1 LARTW
6 RYLPAAACMLAIFIL
21 SSRSGGQLDLWLPWV
36 QKWLPWLSDFNPV
49 HYVAYFVLGLT
60 VAFGIGKRAAT
71 WQGCLLNIVI
81 CVLYGVTD
89 EWHQSFVPMR
99 SSDIM
104 DLLHDGIGAAASS
117 ILVLLGFLL
126 FRGRRSRNYSF

>member
-6 RYLPAAACMLAIFIL
+6 RYLPAATCMLAIFIL
-21 SSRSGGQLDLWLPWV
+21 SSRSGGQLDRWLPWV
-36 QKWLPWLSDFNPV
+36 QRLLPGLSDFNPM

-60 VAFGIGKRAAT
+60 VAFGVGKRAAT
-71 WQGCLLNIVI
+71 WQGCLFNIVI

-104 DLLHDGIGAAASS
+104 DLLHDGIGAAAAS